1 MLLLSQWLNRS
12 SSLILEAILCSKGS
26 CWIMWRRI
34 ASIELEASLP
44 PTSNLL
50 DVTIQHSN
58 HIYKLQMA
66 PSWYSEYLLFSTGC
80 HHSTSTSLYL
90 PGSYSQLWSVWLSGV
105 QFWEADRYKL
115 TKEGRTEWGD
125 LCQRWLKLARVQ
137 RVQRG
142 DCVHP
147 LWEPH
152 VAGVQCF
159 PSASRCPPVQFYLRW
174 EVSLVIYLLQS
185 SGVITKVKTLFT
197 LENISSYERVSD

>member
-34 ASIELEASLP
+34 ASIELAASLP

-80 HHSTSTSLYL
+80 HHSTTVHHFIFLAHIPNSEVYDCLVS
-90 PGSYSQLWSVWLSGV
+90 SSGK
-105 QFWEADRYKL
+105 QIDTNWRR
-115 TKEGRTEWGD
+115 KEGPNEAICAKGGSSWHVSSVSNGETVSTLSENRTWPVSNVSPQLQD
-125 LCQRWLKLARVQ
+125 
-137 RVQRG
+137 
-142 DCVHP
+142 VH
-147 LWEPH
+147 H
-152 VAGVQCF
+152 VW
-159 PSASRCPPVQFYLRW
+159 FYLRW
-174 EVSLVIYLLQS
+174 EVSLFNDC
-185 SGVITKVKTLFT
+185 K
-197 LENISSYERVSD
+197 ISIQ

>member
-1 MLLLSQWLNRS
+1 
-12 SSLILEAILCSKGS
+12 
-26 CWIMWRRI
+26 
-34 ASIELEASLP
+34 
-44 PTSNLL
+44 
-50 DVTIQHSN
+50 
-58 HIYKLQMA
+58 MA

-80 HHSTSTSLYL
+80 HHSTSTSLHL

-142 DCVHP
+142 GCVHPLCVHLLKLARVQWGGCVHP

-152 VAGVQCF
+152 VAAVQCF
-159 PSASRCPPVQFYLRW
+159 PSASRCPPCPILSKRW
-174 EVSLVIYLLQS
+174 NVSLFIFYKGS
-185 SGVITKVKTLFT
+185 CVITKVWTLFT
-197 LENISSYERVSD
+197 LKEKNSHKKVSD